1 MTRWWREPYPSLVS
15 PWRVVVVPAL
25 IIFLV
30 LYLLQPFGIARI
42 ESGKLWVTLGAAC
55 ISAGVS
61 SVFVWVLPWMFP
73 RYYEERAWTLGKE
86 VSGTLALLLCITVC
100 VWFYVAWL
108 CGVMPGVRL
117 FFTVLFW
124 VLILGAFPTVL
135 FAMWNRNIRLA
146 RNLRETT
153 ELNLRLS
160 QKPETE
166 ETPPATHGAESPF
179 VPKAGNGG
187 NASRH
192 ACLFGRHE
200 RNVGDGRPFFPLRR
214 VRGQL
219 CPPALPLPQ
228 GQPSRLQAP
237 APHDEADRG
246 VGGFRAFHRPL
257 PPGFPGQSS
266 SGLEGGRQFAR
277 VSPQAG
283 GVCGGGAGVEGVCQE
298 CKSVNRER
306 LKVKSSVPISSRSSH
321 PLPVRHMS
329 LPSVPDIFMPDNQC
343 VCLHRIKT

>member
-1 MTRWWREPYPSLVS
+1 MKGQSIKNIMTRWWREPYPSLVS
-15 PWRVVVVPAL
+15 PWKVVVVPAA

-86 VSGTLALLLCITVC
+86 VSGTLALLLCVTVC
-100 VWFYVAWL
+100 VWLYVAWL

-117 FFTVLFW
+117 FFTVLLW

-146 RNLRETT
+146 RNLREAT

-166 ETPPATHGAESPF
+166 ETPSVTLVFSGGTKEMLEMDARSFLYAESEGNYVRLHYLSHKDNRPVSKLLRLTMKQAEAAVASAPF
-179 VPKAGNGG
+179 IVRCHRAFLVNLHQVSKVGG
-187 NASRH
+187 NSQGYR
-192 ACLFGRHE
+192 
-200 RNVGDGRPFFPLRR
+200 LR
-214 VRGQL
+214 
-219 CPPALPLPQ
+219 
-228 GQPSRLQAP
+228 
-237 APHDEADRG
+237 
-246 VGGFRAFHRPL
+246 
-257 PPGFPGQSS
+257 
-266 SGLEGGRQFAR
+266 LEGCAEEVP
-277 VSPQAG
+277 VSRGYAK
-283 GVCGGGAGVEGVCQE
+283 EI
-298 CKSVNRER
+298 KER
-306 LKVKSSVPISSRSSH
+306 LF
-321 PLPVRHMS
+321 VR
-329 LPSVPDIFMPDNQC
+329 
-343 VCLHRIKT
+343 

>member
-15 PWRVVVVPAL
+15 PWKVVVVPAA

-30 LYLLQPFGIARI
+30 LYLLQPFGIAWI

-100 VWFYVAWL
+100 VWLYVAWL

-117 FFTVLFW
+117 FFTVLLW

-146 RNLRETT
+146 RNLREAT

-160 QKPETE
+160 QKPEAE
-166 ETPPATHGAESPF
+166 ETPPATLVFSGGTRETLELDARSFLYAESEGNYVRLHYFSPNDNRPVSKLLRLTMKQAEASVASAPF
-179 VPKAGNGG
+179 I
-187 NASRH
+187 
-192 ACLFGRHE
+192 
-200 RNVGDGRPFFPLRR
+200 
-214 VRGQL
+214 VR
-219 CPPALPLPQ
+219 C
-228 GQPSRLQAP
+228 
-237 APHDEADRG
+237 H
-246 VGGFRAFHRPL
+246 RAFLVNLHRVSKVDGNSQGYRL
-257 PPGFPGQSS
+257 R
-266 SGLEGGRQFAR
+266 LEGCAEEVP
-277 VSPQAG
+277 VSRGYAKE
-283 GVCGGGAGVEGVCQE
+283 V
-298 CKSVNRER
+298 KNRLNEE
-306 LKVKSSVPISSRSSH
+306 
-321 PLPVRHMS
+321 
-329 LPSVPDIFMPDNQC
+329 
-343 VCLHRIKT
+343 

>member
-15 PWRVVVVPAL
+15 PWKVVVVPAL

-86 VSGTLALLLCITVC
+86 VSGTLALFLCITVC
-100 VWFYVAWL
+100 VWLYVAWL

-117 FFTVLFW
+117 FFTVLLW

-146 RNLRETT
+146 RNLREAT

-166 ETPPATHGAESPF
+166 ETPPATLVFSGGTRETLEMDARSFLYAESEGNYVRLHYFSPKENRPVSKLLRLTMKQAEASVASAPF
-179 VPKAGNGG
+179 IVRCHRAFLVNLHQVSKVDGN
-187 NASRH
+187 S
-192 ACLFGRHE
+192 
-200 RNVGDGRPFFPLRR
+200 
-214 VRGQL
+214 
-219 CPPALPLPQ
+219 Q
-228 GQPSRLQAP
+228 GYRLQ
-237 APHDEADRG
+237 
-246 VGGFRAFHRPL
+246 
-257 PPGFPGQSS
+257 
-266 SGLEGGRQFAR
+266 LEGCAENVP
-277 VSPQAG
+277 VSRG
-283 GVCGGGAGVEGVCQE
+283 YGKEI
-298 CKSVNRER
+298 KER
-306 LKVKSSVPISSRSSH
+306 LF
-321 PLPVRHMS
+321 VR
-329 LPSVPDIFMPDNQC
+329 
-343 VCLHRIKT
+343 

>member
-1 MTRWWREPYPSLVS
+1 MEGQSIKNIITRWWREPYPSLVS
-15 PWRVVVVPAL
+15 PWKVVVVPAV

-100 VWFYVAWL
+100 VWLYVAWL

-117 FFTVLFW
+117 FFTVLLW

-146 RNLRETT
+146 RNLREAT
-153 ELNLRLS
+153 ELNLR
-160 QKPETE
+160 
-166 ETPPATHGAESPF
+166 
-179 VPKAGNGG
+179 
-187 NASRH
+187 
-192 ACLFGRHE
+192 
-200 RNVGDGRPFFPLRR
+200 
-214 VRGQL
+214 QL
-219 CPPALPLPQ
+219 CPPALPFPQ

-237 APHDEADRG
+237 APHDEAGRG
-246 VGGFRAFHRPL
+246 GGGFRAFHRPL

-277 VSPQAG
+277 VSPPAG
-283 GVCGGGAGVEGVCQE
+283 EVRGGGAGVEGVCQE

-306 LKVKSSVPISSRSSH
+306 LKVKSSVPISPRSSH
-321 PLPVRHMS
+321 SLPVRHIS

>member
-15 PWRVVVVPAL
+15 PWKVVVVPAL

-73 RYYEERAWTLGKE
+73 KYYEERAWTLGKE

-100 VWFYVAWL
+100 VWLYVAWL

-117 FFTVLFW
+117 FFTVLLW

-146 RNLRETT
+146 RNLREAT

-160 QKPETE
+160 QKSEAE
-166 ETPPATHGAESPF
+166 ETLPATLVFSGGTREMLELDARSFLYAESEGNYVRLHYLSHNDSRPVSKLLRLTMKQAEAAVASAPF
-179 VPKAGNGG
+179 I
-187 NASRH
+187 
-192 ACLFGRHE
+192 
-200 RNVGDGRPFFPLRR
+200 
-214 VRGQL
+214 VR
-219 CPPALPLPQ
+219 C
-228 GQPSRLQAP
+228 
-237 APHDEADRG
+237 H
-246 VGGFRAFHRPL
+246 RAFLVNLHQVSKVDGNSQGYRL
-257 PPGFPGQSS
+257 R
-266 SGLEGGRQFAR
+266 LEGCAEEVP
-277 VSPQAG
+277 VSRGYAKD
-283 GVCGGGAGVEGVCQE
+283 V
-298 CKSVNRER
+298 KNR
-306 LKVKSSVPISSRSSH
+306 LNKG
-321 PLPVRHMS
+321 
-329 LPSVPDIFMPDNQC
+329 
-343 VCLHRIKT
+343 

>member
-15 PWRVVVVPAL
+15 PWKVVVVPAA

-86 VSGTLALLLCITVC
+86 VSGTLALLLCVTVC
-100 VWFYVAWL
+100 VWLYVAWL

-117 FFTVLFW
+117 FFT

-146 RNLRETT
+146 RNLREAT

-160 QKPETE
+160 QKPEAE
-166 ETPPATHGAESPF
+166 ETPPTTLVFSGGTREMLELDTRLFLYAESEGNYVRLHYFSPKENRSVSKLLRLTMKQAEASVASAPF
-179 VPKAGNGG
+179 I
-187 NASRH
+187 
-192 ACLFGRHE
+192 
-200 RNVGDGRPFFPLRR
+200 
-214 VRGQL
+214 VR
-219 CPPALPLPQ
+219 C
-228 GQPSRLQAP
+228 
-237 APHDEADRG
+237 H
-246 VGGFRAFHRPL
+246 RAFLVNLHQVSKVDGNSQGYRL
-257 PPGFPGQSS
+257 R
-266 SGLEGGRQFAR
+266 LEGCAEEVP
-277 VSPQAG
+277 VSRGYAK
-283 GVCGGGAGVEGVCQE
+283 EI
-298 CKSVNRER
+298 KER
-306 LKVKSSVPISSRSSH
+306 LF
-321 PLPVRHMS
+321 VR
-329 LPSVPDIFMPDNQC
+329 
-343 VCLHRIKT
+343 